1 MKKEQKK
8 ENIVKKLERHLKST
22 SRQLVQFDSE
32 EETLQYISDS
42 FREKLSA
49 DFVGIVVKSDGQLTV
64 KSWSGAKRAFINA
77 FPLNVDQCSP
87 NLFLSSL
94 THEQLAREKNC
105 AFTKLLQDEKI
116 PTWFTFPLKNE
127 LNLFGFCIIGYFQKV
142 MLFEEMESVFDEFG
156 KDVAIAM
163 LFQREKQHKHK
174 LHQLLLYQ
182 QTLVKETIH
191 GSSIDEITETLNQ
204 ALNKSVILLDRF
216 LRPISYK
223 LSPEDEGLLDE
234 YLELAT
240 YEIVQKRA
248 SKAWNPSALSG
259 KTIAYWTIDVG
270 GDFFGYLV
278 LDVSNAKMDDYFRL
292 TIDVARNIYS
302 IQFMKQKI
310 ILDTKE
316 QVRDSFINKIL
327 SNHLD
332 EIENV
337 YQYANLFRWDIE
349 RPHYVAILSLTILDE
364 KLDILEQESCKSR
377 ILEKLKTN
385 LSNYFPEVFIVN
397 KEGDIVL
404 IAPASSMNGQVKSYW
419 SKMYENLKKWV
430 KNECE
435 KVLVLLAVGGK
446 TNQIPDYSVSYLQAK
461 KCLNVVKSRFNDAGF
476 ALFDELG
483 AYALLHEIDGEIAS
497 IFIQDHIGPLLNSEG
512 KNMDLLQTLQVYL
525 SHNGN
530 MKETANELF
539 IHRSTLQYRLEKI
552 EDLLQV
558 DLNNAEHRFNL
569 NMAIKLNDLF
579 GNEIHVQSLKL

>member
-569 NMAIKLNDLF
+569 NMAIKLYNLF